1 MDNMAQ
7 QMMEMHT
14 KDMPMMGMDMM
25 MMQECIEACSA
36 MEQAT
41 VMCADAMMMGEDM
54 MKCRSM
60 CMNGADMANT
70 MTHMMMRPMGMHRE
84 SMMAMM
90 SAMVMMATACAD
102 ECMMHA
108 DMSEECKMCA
118 EVCRQAAMTC
128 QKMMDSMSMA

>member
-1 MDNMAQ
+1 MDNMAM

-41 VMCADAMMMGEDM
+41 VMCADSMMGDDM

-60 CMNGADMANT
+60 CMNGADMAGT
-70 MTHMMMRPMGMHRE
+70 MMRMMMRPMGMHRE
-84 SMMAMM
+84 SMMGMM
-90 SAMVMMATACAD
+90 SAMMMMATACAE

-118 EVCRQAAMTC
+118 EVCRQAAMAC